1 MDLSSFYV
9 LLAGTS
15 FTLVGL
21 WWTVVERRPVWRS
34 DPIRRRLAGGT
45 YLSFLLP
52 GLMATFAQ
60 ISPETPMMWR
70 VSFGVCA
77 LVGLASTTQLLALER
92 ATTRPGPFRRFRWLV
107 AVLYLAILVLG
118 VAPEL
123 ARGLG
128 WTPLTVGGVLLVLL
142 VVLGHGL
149 TWDFLMEP
157 DPPVEPR

>member
-15 FTLVGL
+15 FTLVAL
-21 WWTVVERRPVWRS
+21 WWTVTERRPVWRS
-34 DPIRRRLAGGT
+34 DPVRRRLAGGT

-60 ISPETPMMWR
+60 ISPGTPLLWR
-70 VSFGVCA
+70 VSFGACA
-77 LVGLASTTQLLALER
+77 LVGLASTTQLLTLDR
-92 ATTRPGPFRRFRWLV
+92 ATAHPGPFRRFRWV
-107 AVLYLAILVLG
+107 AALLYLAILVLG

-123 ARGLG
+123 VGGLG
-128 WTPLTVGGVLLVLL
+128 LSPLTVGGVLLVLL
-142 VVLGHGL
+142 VILGHGL

-157 DPPVEPR
+157 EPPDEAH